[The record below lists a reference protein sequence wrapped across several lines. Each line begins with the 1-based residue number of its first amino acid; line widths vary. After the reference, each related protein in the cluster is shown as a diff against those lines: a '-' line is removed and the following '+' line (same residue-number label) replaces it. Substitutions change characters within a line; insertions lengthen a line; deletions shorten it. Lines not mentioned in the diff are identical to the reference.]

1 MRSYHLLVVTPDGI
15 AFDGECESLLVKT
28 VDGDVEI
35 LAGHMDYMAS
45 LGIGRARILAGGVS
59 KFAACSGGFLTVSGG
74 EVKLVSVTFEYKE
87 DIDLARAEKA
97 KANAEE
103 RISSAKTDRE
113 LSLAKAKLQRALSR
127 IGVAEM

>member
-1 MRSYHLLVVTPDGI
+1 MRSYHLLVVTPDG
-15 AFDGECESLLVKT
+15 AVFDGECESLLVRT
-28 VDGDVEI
+28 SDGDIEI

-45 LGIGRARILAGGVS
+45 LGTGRARILTGGVS

-97 KANAEE
+97 KADAEE
-103 RISSAKTDRE
+103 RISSAKSDRE

-127 IGVAEM
+127 IGVAQM